1 MLDLLIKTF
10 YSETIRQWFLIII
23 SNFSVTLPQKS
34 PCSNVLAY
42 KLYSKRSLPFPTYRA
57 ANRKMLKLSLMEG
70 LFFVKRSNEGM
81 EKHGEGVRIFFH
93 SRSNL
98 LSQNW
103 KNLNNQ
109 RPTEQFCDSF
119 CFLTLLINTGTRQI
133 FYQNQPK
140 NNIKEKNYNKKLYKR
155 YLTIQFHGMV
165 RIKYFSK
172 HLFFENVHDTGRA
185 NCLNQLFGILV
196 ETEMIF
202 LNGWEISILTLL
214 RT

>member
-1 MLDLLIKTF
+1 
-10 YSETIRQWFLIII
+10 
-23 SNFSVTLPQKS
+23 
-34 PCSNVLAY
+34 
-42 KLYSKRSLPFPTYRA
+42 
-57 ANRKMLKLSLMEG
+57 
-70 LFFVKRSNEGM
+70 M
-81 EKHGEGVRIFFH
+81 EKQGEGVRIFFH
-93 SRSNL
+93 NRSNL

-155 YLTIQFHGMV
+155 YLTIPFHAMV
-165 RIKYFSK
+165 RITYFSK
-172 HLFFENVHDTGRA
+172 HLFFENIHDTGRA

-196 ETEMIF
+196 ETEMTF
-202 LNGWEISILTLL
+202 LNGWEISISFTHLEKFVYHKFGYFNFRDCIPGKRTVFLKIVLL
-214 RT
+214 PVSFSSEVL